1 MPNNT
6 ISTLIKSATSQLNST
21 SDTARLDAELLLC
34 HTIKKERSYVFTW
47 PDYALNHTQA
57 KIFNDLLKQRLKGLP
72 IAYLIGYR
80 EFWTLKLNVN
90 ADTLIP
96 RPETELLVETA
107 LNKML
112 INKPMSVLDLGTG
125 TGAIALSIASEQPSS
140 KVLAVDVSA
149 DALAVAQQN
158 SIDNHIHNVKFLK
171 SNWFDQISNQEFD
184 LILSNPPYIEED
196 DPHINQGDVR
206 YEPRLALTSGT
217 DGFDDIRFIISH
229 SKKRLKHK
237 GWLMFEHGYQQAT
250 LSQQL
255 MVQAG
260 YQEVESLKDFAGHE
274 RVTIG
279 CKY

>member
-47 PDYALNHTQA
+47 PDYVLNHTQA

-80 EFWTLKLNVN
+80 EFWTLKLNVT